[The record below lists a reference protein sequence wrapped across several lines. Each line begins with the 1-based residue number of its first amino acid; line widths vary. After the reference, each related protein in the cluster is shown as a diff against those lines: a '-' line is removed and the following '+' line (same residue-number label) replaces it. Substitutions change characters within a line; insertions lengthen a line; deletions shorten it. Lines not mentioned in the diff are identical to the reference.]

1 MARTQE
7 QIEAEIDALKAAM
20 ARGVRKLRMNGE
32 EVEYASMQEMRM
44 VLNDLQ
50 GEMAALNG
58 GTSRAAMVPLYPT
71 TSRGL

>member
-7 QIEAEIDALKAAM
+7 QIEAEIDALKAAK

-32 EVEYASMQEMRM
+32 EVEFGTMKELR
-44 VLNDLQ
+44 
-50 GEMAALNG
+50 AALSDLEGELAGISG
-58 GTSRAAMVPLYPT
+58 GTSRAALVPVYPT